1 MSDNSMKNRHPIL
14 SAGVATA
21 EGFRHVREMFGGDVA
36 SQAIGLRIT
45 ALDKGRC
52 EGEFTVRED
61 MCNGHGTCQGGF
73 LFTFADSLFAGAC
86 NSHGEIAVA
95 AQVNIHFIAPVL
107 KGQKV
112 RGVAVEKQRYG
123 RNGITDVT
131 LYCGDKVVAE
141 FRGTSR
147 VVPGVPQ

>member
-1 MSDNSMKNRHPIL
+1 MSNNSMNNAHPIL
-14 SAGVATA
+14 G
-21 EGFRHVREMFGGDVA
+21 EGAASSEQFQHVREMFSADIA
-36 SQAIGLRIT
+36 SQAIGLKIT
-45 ALDKGRC
+45 VLEEGHC

-61 MCNGHGTCQGGF
+61 MCNGHGTCQGGL

-86 NSHGEIAVA
+86 NSHGQIAVA

-131 LYCGDKVVAE
+131 LYCEDKVVAE

-147 VVPGVPQ
+147 VVRGVPK

>member
-1 MSDNSMKNRHPIL
+1 MTDNSMKNEHPVL
-14 SAGVATA
+14 AEGVALG
-21 EGFRHVREMFGGDVA
+21 EEFLHVRRMFAEDSA
-36 SQAIGLRIT
+36 SQGIGLKIT
-45 ALDKGRC
+45 TLEQGRC
-52 EGEFTVRED
+52 EGEFLVRQE

-107 KGQKV
+107 KGSRV

-141 FRGTSR
+141 FRGSSR
-147 VVPGVPQ
+147 VVKAVKS

>member
-1 MSDNSMKNRHPIL
+1 MSTNSRNATHPIL
-14 SAGVATA
+14 AEGVATT
-21 EGFRHVREMFGGDVA
+21 EEFRHVREMFGADSA
-36 SQAIGLRIT
+36 SQGIGLKIT
-45 ALDKGRC
+45 ALAAGRC

-86 NSHGEIAVA
+86 NSHGDIAVA

-131 LYCGDKVVAE
+131 LYCGDTVVAE

-147 VVPGVPQ
+147 VVRSVPQ